1 MREAYPNFKERKR
14 IMSII
19 SVTNTVFHGLKSAYL
34 NDILKLRNHNGKLF
48 PHNVRHATMKTSCG
62 HTLWFAETNG
72 TWNRFFRKDGVDYI
86 RENNQNGK
94 WLDPTDKAADKFAD
108 GENVVRSV
116 ICRWVKNDGN
126 HYFGE
131 FQLIEI
137 NDEFRIWKRISTEVE
152 LDTCA

>member
-1 MREAYPNFKERKR
+1 
-14 IMSII
+14 MSII
-19 SVTNTVFHGLKSAYL
+19 NAKGKIFHGLKSTYL
-34 NDILKLRNHNGKLF
+34 NNVLKLRDQNGRLF
-48 PHNVRHATMKTSCG
+48 PHNVRRATMKTSCG

-72 TWNRFFRKDGVDYI
+72 SWNKFFNKDGVDYI

-94 WLDPTDKAADKFAD
+94 WWDPTDKAVDKFAK
-108 GENVVRSV
+108 GEKAVRSV

-126 HYFGE
+126 HYYGE

>member
-1 MREAYPNFKERKR
+1 MVCRNKR
-14 IMSII
+14 NLEQI
-19 SVTNTVFHGLKSAYL
+19 
-34 NDILKLRNHNGKLF
+34 
-48 PHNVRHATMKTSCG
+48 
-62 HTLWFAETNG
+62 
-72 TWNRFFRKDGVDYI
+72 FRKDCVDYI

-126 HYFGE
+126 RYFGE